1 MITSVELG
9 NFLSH
14 KKSEINFDNGVTV
27 FIGENGSGKSSVI
40 DGIMFSLFGKTTR
53 GSDKELLRDGEN
65 QAYTKTNFAI
75 NGQNFTAIKK
85 IQKKGQGEHKL
96 LGHSGE
102 PIAIRSTEM
111 KDEIQRLIGLDYDTL
126 RIASIVPQ
134 GQLTDITNSS
144 ETTKLR
150 NLIDKVMGAEHF
162 SKTAIKIVEGVTAFR
177 QHLHEQYNYTDSDI
191 SRLENEIKDAKQT
204 RINSSNGLEEFETK
218 QKDAEFARDETLKK
232 LEGLKE
238 SESKK
243 KLLSEKENSI
253 WQEARN
259 EITRLGKEKGEKSA
273 IIEKCGPCLETI
285 KGKPNVDELLTK
297 EEDQK
302 KELEMEISKITE
314 TLGEYKNKKDIVKKI
329 EFTDGECPICHSK
342 DIELD
347 KNYQTDH
354 INAEL
359 KTLENKKLKLDD
371 QIAKLE
377 TSISKLEDDKNDIIV
392 AENTLENFSIS
403 SEAQLTECKNDI
415 QSYTNQKD
423 RLEEFTDSH
432 NMVGLVEYIPNI
444 KESLSEIETLQEEIS
459 GYRPEIYDQ
468 LVDVEKEQTN
478 ALEEIN
484 QKIGEYRSSL
494 KISEEHIVKHEP
506 ILKEMKLAE
515 TYIAKLSTIKDEI
528 FSTNSVTFSGLRNFT
543 IQSISDNASQY
554 LGKLK
559 TSVSHVKLNP
569 DGPSIKIQCET
580 ITGSRPIKNLSGG
593 EQVCVA
599 LAIRLGMADLM
610 IKSPLKV
617 MILDEPTASLDK
629 THCERFVDIIQ
640 DLTQHMNQ
648 NQNFQLIII
657 THDEEIWDDAQI
669 STLYK
674 FVNDRKETVVTRIN
688 RQ

>member
-253 WQEARN
+253 WQEVRN

>member
-40 DGIMFSLFGKTTR
+40 DGITFSLFGKTTR
-53 GSDKELLRDGEN
+53 GKNEELLRDGEN
-65 QAYTKTNFAI
+65 QAYTKTNFVI

-85 IQKKGQGEHKL
+85 IQKKGPDEHKL
-96 LGHSGE
+96 LDHSGE
-102 PIAIRSTEM
+102 PIAIRSGEVE
-111 KDEIQRLIGLDYDTL
+111 DEIPRLIGLDYDTL

-134 GQLTDITNSS
+134 GQLTDIIDSS
-144 ETTKLR
+144 QTTRLR

-162 SKTAIKIVEGVTAFR
+162 SITAKKIDEGITAFR
-177 QHLHEQYNYTDSDI
+177 RHLREQYNYTDADI

-204 RINSSNGLEEFETK
+204 RINSSKDLEKFETK
-218 QKDAEFARDETLKK
+218 QKDAEFARDETLEKIDK
-232 LEGLKE
+232 LKE

-243 KLLSEKENSI
+243 KLLSEKQNSI
-253 WQEARN
+253 WQVSRN
-259 EITRLGKEKGEKSA
+259 EIARLGKEKGEKSLLV
-273 IIEKCGPCLETI
+273 EKCEPCFEII
-285 KGKPNVDELLTK
+285 KEKSNIDELLTK
-297 EEDQK
+297 EVSQK
-302 KELEMEISKITE
+302 KELETEISKITE
-314 TLGEYKNKKDIVKKI
+314 TLGEYKNKKDIVKRI

-347 KNYQTDH
+347 PNYQTDH

-359 KTLENKKLKLDD
+359 KILENKKLKLDE

-377 TSISKLEDDKNDIIV
+377 TSISKLEDDKDDIIV
-392 AENTLENFSIS
+392 AKNTLENFSIN

-415 QSYTNQKD
+415 QSYKNQKD

-432 NMVGLVEYIPNI
+432 NMVGLVECIPNI
-444 KESLSEIETLQEEIS
+444 KESLSEIKTLQEEIS
-459 GYRPEIYDQ
+459 GYRPEMYAQ
-468 LVDVEKEQTN
+468 LVDVEKEQTK

-484 QKIGEYRSSL
+484 QKIGEYGSSL
-494 KISEEHIVKHEP
+494 KISEDHIVKHEP

-515 TYIAKLSTIKDEI
+515 TYIAKLNTIKDEI

-543 IQSISDNASQY
+543 IQSISDNATQY
-554 LGKLK
+554 LEKLR
-559 TSVSHVKLNP
+559 TSVRHIKLNP
-569 DGPSIKIQCET
+569 EGKSIKIQCET

-593 EQVCVA
+593 EKVCVA

-617 MILDEPTASLDK
+617 MILDEPTASLDR
-629 THCERFVDIIQ
+629 THCEEFVDVIQ

-657 THDEEIWDDAQI
+657 THDEEIWNVPEI

-674 FVNDRKETVVTRIN
+674 FENNREETVITRISH
-688 RQ
+688 Q

>member
-40 DGIMFSLFGKTTR
+40 DGITFSLFGKTTR
-53 GSDKELLRDGEN
+53 GNEEDLLRDGEN

-85 IQKKGQGEHKL
+85 IQKKGPSEHKL

-102 PIAIRSTEM
+102 PVAIRSGEV
-111 KDEIQRLIGLDYDTL
+111 KDEIQRLIELDYDTL
-126 RIASIVPQ
+126 QIASIVPQ
-134 GQLTDITNSS
+134 GQLTDIINSS
-144 ETTKLR
+144 NTTKLR

-162 SKTAIKIVEGVTAFR
+162 SKTATKIDEGITAFR
-177 QHLHEQYNYTDSDI
+177 RHLNEQYNYTDSDI
-191 SRLENEIKDAKQT
+191 SRLEDEIKDAKQT
-204 RINSSNGLEEFETK
+204 KVTSNRGLEKFETK
-218 QKDAEFARDETLKK
+218 QKDAELARDETLKK
-232 LEGLKE
+232 INRLKE

-243 KLLSEKENSI
+243 KLLSEKQNSI
-253 WQEARN
+253 WQAARS
-259 EITRLGKEKGEKSA
+259 EIARLGKEKGEKST
-273 IIEKCGPCLETI
+273 IVEKCGPCFEII
-285 KGKPNVDELLTK
+285 KEKPNIDELLTK
-297 EEDQK
+297 EESQK
-302 KELEMEISKITE
+302 RELEKEISKITE

-342 DIELD
+342 DIKLD
-347 KNYQTDH
+347 PNYQTDH

-359 KTLENKKLKLDD
+359 KTLENKQLKLDD

-377 TSISKLEDDKNDIIV
+377 VSISKLEDERGDINA
-392 AENTLENFSIS
+392 AEITLENFSIN
-403 SEAQLTECKNDI
+403 SEAQLAEYENDI
-415 QSYTNQKD
+415 QSCMNQTDK
-423 RLEEFTDSH
+423 LEGFTDSH
-432 NMVGLVEYIPNI
+432 NMAGLVECIPNI

-459 GYRPEIYDQ
+459 GYRPEMYAK
-468 LVDVEKEQTN
+468 LVNLEKEQSN
-478 ALEEIN
+478 VLEEIN
-484 QKIGEYRSSL
+484 QKIGEYRSNL

-506 ILKEMKLAE
+506 ILKEMKLAK
-515 TYIAKLSTIKDEI
+515 TYIAKLSTIKDKI

-554 LGKLK
+554 LEKLR
-559 TSVSHVKLNP
+559 TSVRHIKLNP
-569 DGPSIKIQCET
+569 EGKSIKIQCET

-617 MILDEPTASLDK
+617 MILDEPTASLDR
-629 THCERFVDIIQ
+629 THCEKFVDIIQ

-657 THDEEIWDDAQI
+657 THDEEIWDAAQI

-674 FVNDRKETVVTRIN
+674 FENNKNETIVTPVS

>member
-232 LEGLKE
+232 LDGLKE

-253 WQEARN
+253 WQEVRN

-302 KELEMEISKITE
+302 KELETEISKITE

>member
-302 KELEMEISKITE
+302 KELETEISKITE

>member
-40 DGIMFSLFGKTTR
+40 DGITFSLFGKTTR
-53 GSDKELLRDGEN
+53 GTKEELLRDGEN
-65 QAYTKTNFAI
+65 QAYTKTNFVI

-85 IQKKGQGEHKL
+85 IQKKGPDEHKL
-96 LGHSGE
+96 LDHSGE
-102 PIAIRSTEM
+102 PIAIRSGEVE
-111 KDEIQRLIGLDYDTL
+111 DEIPRLIGLDYDTL

-134 GQLTDITNSS
+134 GQLTDIIDSS
-144 ETTKLR
+144 QTTRLR

-162 SKTAIKIVEGVTAFR
+162 SITAKKIDEGITAFR
-177 QHLHEQYNYTDSDI
+177 QHLREQYNYTDVDI

-204 RINSSNGLEEFETK
+204 RINSSKDLEKFETK
-218 QKDAEFARDETLKK
+218 QKDAEFARDETLEKIDK
-232 LEGLKE
+232 LKE

-243 KLLSEKENSI
+243 KLLSEKQNSI
-253 WQEARN
+253 WQVSRN
-259 EITRLGKEKGEKSA
+259 EIARLGKEKGEKSLLV
-273 IIEKCGPCLETI
+273 EKCEPCFEII
-285 KGKPNVDELLTK
+285 KEKSNIDELLTK
-297 EEDQK
+297 EVSQK
-302 KELEMEISKITE
+302 KELETEISKITE
-314 TLGEYKNKKDIVKKI
+314 TLGEYKNKKDIVKRI

-347 KNYQTDH
+347 PNYQTDH

-377 TSISKLEDDKNDIIV
+377 TSISKLEDDKDDIIV
-392 AENTLENFSIS
+392 AKNTLENFSIN

-415 QSYTNQKD
+415 QSYKNQKD

-432 NMVGLVEYIPNI
+432 NMVGLVECIPNI
-444 KESLSEIETLQEEIS
+444 KESLSEIKTLQEEIS
-459 GYRPEIYDQ
+459 GYRPEMYAQ
-468 LVDVEKEQTN
+468 LIDVEKEQTK

-484 QKIGEYRSSL
+484 QKIGEYGSSL
-494 KISEEHIVKHEP
+494 KISEDHIVKHEP

-515 TYIAKLSTIKDEI
+515 TYIAKLNTIKDEI

-554 LGKLK
+554 LEKLR
-559 TSVSHVKLNP
+559 TSVRHIKLNP
-569 DGPSIKIQCET
+569 EGKSIKIQCET

-593 EQVCVA
+593 EKVCVA

-610 IKSPLKV
+610 IKSPLKI
-617 MILDEPTASLDK
+617 MILDEPTASLDR
-629 THCERFVDIIQ
+629 THCEEFVDIIQ

-657 THDEEIWDDAQI
+657 THDEEIWNVPEI

-674 FVNDRKETVVTRIN
+674 FENNREETVITRISH
-688 RQ
+688 Q

>member
-232 LEGLKE
+232 LDGLKE

>member
-40 DGIMFSLFGKTTR
+40 DGIMFSLFGRTTR
-53 GSDKELLRDGEN
+53 GSEEELLRDGEN
-65 QAYTKTNFAI
+65 QAYTKTNFTI

-85 IQKKGQGEHKL
+85 IQKKGTGEHKL

-126 RIASIVPQ
+126 QIASIVPQ
-134 GQLTDITNSS
+134 GQLTDIISS
-144 ETTKLR
+144 KTTKLR

-162 SKTAIKIVEGVTAFR
+162 SKTAIKIGEGVVAFR
-177 QHLHEQYNYTDSDI
+177 QHLREQYNYTDSDI

-232 LEGLKE
+232 LDGLKE

-273 IIEKCGPCLETI
+273 IVKKCGPCLETI

-297 EEDQK
+297 EESQK
-302 KELEMEISKITE
+302 KELETEISKITE

-403 SEAQLTECKNDI
+403 SETQLTECKNDI
-415 QSYTNQKD
+415 QSYTNKKD

-459 GYRPEIYDQ
+459 GYRPEMYDQ

-554 LGKLK
+554 LEKLK

-569 DGPSIKIQCET
+569 EGSSIKIQCET

-629 THCERFVDIIQ
+629 THCEKFVDIIQ

>member
-40 DGIMFSLFGKTTR
+40 DGIMFSLFGRTTR
-53 GSDKELLRDGEN
+53 GSEEELLRDGEN
-65 QAYTKTNFAI
+65 QAYTKTNFTI

-85 IQKKGQGEHKL
+85 IQKKGTGEHKL

-126 RIASIVPQ
+126 QIASIVPQ
-134 GQLTDITNSS
+134 GQLTDIISS
-144 ETTKLR
+144 KTTKLR

-162 SKTAIKIVEGVTAFR
+162 SKTAIKIGEGVVAFR
-177 QHLHEQYNYTDSDI
+177 QHLREQYNYTDSDI

-232 LEGLKE
+232 LDGLKE

-273 IIEKCGPCLETI
+273 IVKKCGPCLETI

-297 EEDQK
+297 EESQK
-302 KELEMEISKITE
+302 KELETEISKITE

-403 SEAQLTECKNDI
+403 SETQLTECKNDI
-415 QSYTNQKD
+415 QSYTNKKD

-459 GYRPEIYDQ
+459 GYRPEMYDQ

-554 LGKLK
+554 LEKLK

-569 DGPSIKIQCET
+569 EGKSIKIQCET

-629 THCERFVDIIQ
+629 THCEKFVDIIQ

>member
-232 LEGLKE
+232 LDGLKE

-253 WQEARN
+253 WQEVRN

>member
-40 DGIMFSLFGKTTR
+40 DGIMFSLFGRTTR
-53 GSDKELLRDGEN
+53 GSEEELLRDGEN
-65 QAYTKTNFAI
+65 QAYTKTNFTI

-85 IQKKGQGEHKL
+85 IQKKGTGEHKL

-126 RIASIVPQ
+126 QIASIVPQ
-134 GQLTDITNSS
+134 GQLTDIISS
-144 ETTKLR
+144 KTTKLR

-232 LEGLKE
+232 LDGLKE

-259 EITRLGKEKGEKSA
+259 EITRLGKEKDEKSA
-273 IIEKCGPCLETI
+273 IVKKCGPCLETI

-297 EEDQK
+297 EESQK
-302 KELEMEISKITE
+302 KELETEISKITE

-403 SEAQLTECKNDI
+403 SETQLTECKNDI
-415 QSYTNQKD
+415 QSYTNKKD

-459 GYRPEIYDQ
+459 GYRPEMYDQ

-554 LGKLK
+554 LEKLK

-569 DGPSIKIQCET
+569 EGKSIKIQCET

-629 THCERFVDIIQ
+629 THCEKFVDIIQ

>member
-1 MITSVELG
+1 
-9 NFLSH
+9 
-14 KKSEINFDNGVTV
+14 
-27 FIGENGSGKSSVI
+27 
-40 DGIMFSLFGKTTR
+40 
-53 GSDKELLRDGEN
+53 
-65 QAYTKTNFAI
+65 
-75 NGQNFTAIKK
+75 
-85 IQKKGQGEHKL
+85 
-96 LGHSGE
+96 
-102 PIAIRSTEM
+102 
-111 KDEIQRLIGLDYDTL
+111 
-126 RIASIVPQ
+126 
-134 GQLTDITNSS
+134 
-144 ETTKLR
+144 
-150 NLIDKVMGAEHF
+150 
-162 SKTAIKIVEGVTAFR
+162 
-177 QHLHEQYNYTDSDI
+177 
-191 SRLENEIKDAKQT
+191 LEDEIKDAKQT
-204 RINSSNGLEEFETK
+204 RINSSKGLEEFETK

-232 LEGLKE
+232 LDRLKE

-243 KLLSEKENSI
+243 KLLSEKENSV
-253 WQEARN
+253 WQAARN
-259 EITRLGKEKGEKSA
+259 EITRLGKEKGEKST
-273 IIEKCGPCLETI
+273 IVEKCGPCFEII
-285 KGKPNVDELLTK
+285 KEKSNIDELLTK
-297 EEDQK
+297 EATQK
-302 KELEMEISKITE
+302 KELEKEISKITE
-314 TLGEYKNKKDIVKKI
+314 TLGEYKNKKDIVKEI

-403 SEAQLTECKNDI
+403 SETQLTECKNDI
-415 QSYTNQKD
+415 QSYTNKKD

-459 GYRPEIYDQ
+459 GYRPEMYDQ

-554 LGKLK
+554 LEKLK

-569 DGPSIKIQCET
+569 EGSSIKIQCET

-629 THCERFVDIIQ
+629 THCEKFVDIIQ

>member
-40 DGIMFSLFGKTTR
+40 DGITFSLFGKTTR
-53 GSDKELLRDGEN
+53 GKNEELLRDGEN
-65 QAYTKTNFAI
+65 QAYTKTNFVI

-85 IQKKGQGEHKL
+85 IQKKGPDEHKL
-96 LGHSGE
+96 LDHSGE
-102 PIAIRSTEM
+102 PIAIRSGEVE
-111 KDEIQRLIGLDYDTL
+111 DEIPRLIGLDYDTL

-134 GQLTDITNSS
+134 GQLTDIIDSS
-144 ETTKLR
+144 QTTRLR

-162 SKTAIKIVEGVTAFR
+162 SITAKKIDEGITAFR
-177 QHLHEQYNYTDSDI
+177 QHLREQYNYTDTDI

-204 RINSSNGLEEFETK
+204 RINSSKDLEKFETK
-218 QKDAEFARDETLKK
+218 QKDAEFARDETLEKIDK
-232 LEGLKE
+232 LKE

-243 KLLSEKENSI
+243 KLLSEKQNSI
-253 WQEARN
+253 WQVSRN
-259 EITRLGKEKGEKSA
+259 EIARLGKEKGEKSLLV
-273 IIEKCGPCLETI
+273 EKCEPCFEII
-285 KGKPNVDELLTK
+285 KEKSNIDELLTK
-297 EEDQK
+297 EVSQK
-302 KELEMEISKITE
+302 KELEKEISEITE
-314 TLGEYKNKKDIVKKI
+314 TLGGYKNKKDIVKEI
-329 EFTDGECPICHSK
+329 GFTDGECPICHSK
-342 DIELD
+342 DIEID
-347 KNYQTDH
+347 PDYQTDH

-359 KTLENKKLKLDD
+359 KTFESKKLKLDA

-377 TSISKLEDDKNDIIV
+377 TSISKLEDDKNDIVV
-392 AENTLENFSIS
+392 AKNTLENFSIN

-415 QSYTNQKD
+415 QSCKKQTD

-432 NMVGLVEYIPNI
+432 NMAGLVECIPNI

-459 GYRPEIYDQ
+459 GYRPEMYAQ
-468 LVDVEKEQTN
+468 LVDVEKGQTK

-484 QKIGEYRSSL
+484 QKIGECRSSL
-494 KISEEHIVKHEP
+494 KVSEDHIVKHEP

-515 TYIAKLSTIKDEI
+515 TYIAKLNTIKDEI

-543 IQSISDNASQY
+543 IQSISDNATQY
-554 LGKLK
+554 LEKLR
-559 TSVSHVKLNP
+559 TSVRHIKLNP
-569 DGPSIKIQCET
+569 EGKSIKIQCET

-593 EQVCVA
+593 EKVCVA

-617 MILDEPTASLDK
+617 MILDEPTASLDR
-629 THCERFVDIIQ
+629 THCEEFVDIIQ

-674 FVNDRKETVVTRIN
+674 FENNKKETVVTPIS

>member
-1 MITSVELG
+1 
-9 NFLSH
+9 
-14 KKSEINFDNGVTV
+14 
-27 FIGENGSGKSSVI
+27 
-40 DGIMFSLFGKTTR
+40 
-53 GSDKELLRDGEN
+53 
-65 QAYTKTNFAI
+65 
-75 NGQNFTAIKK
+75 
-85 IQKKGQGEHKL
+85 
-96 LGHSGE
+96 
-102 PIAIRSTEM
+102 M

-232 LEGLKE
+232 LDGLKE

-302 KELEMEISKITE
+302 KELETEISKITE

-392 AENTLENFSIS
+392 AKNTLENFSIS

-515 TYIAKLSTIKDEI
+515 TYIAKLSTIKDKI

-554 LGKLK
+554 LEKLK

-569 DGPSIKIQCET
+569 EGSSIKIQCET

-688 RQ
+688 HQ

>member
-1 MITSVELG
+1 
-9 NFLSH
+9 
-14 KKSEINFDNGVTV
+14 
-27 FIGENGSGKSSVI
+27 
-40 DGIMFSLFGKTTR
+40 
-53 GSDKELLRDGEN
+53 
-65 QAYTKTNFAI
+65 
-75 NGQNFTAIKK
+75 
-85 IQKKGQGEHKL
+85 
-96 LGHSGE
+96 
-102 PIAIRSTEM
+102 
-111 KDEIQRLIGLDYDTL
+111 
-126 RIASIVPQ
+126 
-134 GQLTDITNSS
+134 
-144 ETTKLR
+144 
-150 NLIDKVMGAEHF
+150 MGAEHF
-162 SKTAIKIVEGVTAFR
+162 SITAKKIDEGITAFR
-177 QHLHEQYNYTDSDI
+177 RHLHEQYNYTDADI
-191 SRLENEIKDAKQT
+191 SRLEDEIKDAKQT
-204 RINSSNGLEEFETK
+204 RINSSKGLEEFETK
-218 QKDAEFARDETLKK
+218 QKDAEFARDETMKK
-232 LEGLKE
+232 LDRLKE

-253 WQEARN
+253 WQTARN
-259 EITRLGKEKGEKSA
+259 EIARLGKEKGEKSA
-273 IIEKCGPCLETI
+273 IVEKCGPCFEII
-285 KGKPNVDELLTK
+285 KGKPNIDELLTQ
-297 EEDQK
+297 ESTQK
-302 KELEMEISKITE
+302 KELEKDISKITE
-314 TLGEYKNKKDIVKKI
+314 TLGEYKNKKDIVKEI

-342 DIELD
+342 DVELD

-377 TSISKLEDDKNDIIV
+377 TNISKLEGDKDEIIV
-392 AENTLENFSIS
+392 AENTLKNFSIN
-403 SEAQLTECKNDI
+403 SEVQLTECQNDI
-415 QSYTNQKD
+415 QSYKNQKD

-432 NMVGLVEYIPNI
+432 NMAGLVECIPNI

-459 GYRPEIYDQ
+459 GYRPEMYAQ
-468 LVDVEKEQTN
+468 LVNVEKEQTK

-494 KISEEHIVKHEP
+494 KISEDHIVKHEP

-515 TYIAKLSTIKDEI
+515 TYIVKLNTIKDEI

-543 IQSISDNASQY
+543 IQSVSDNASQY

-569 DGPSIKIQCET
+569 EGKSIKIQCET

-617 MILDEPTASLDK
+617 MILDEPTASLDR
-629 THCERFVDIIQ
+629 THCEKFVDIIQ

-674 FVNDRKETVVTRIN
+674 FENNKKETVVTRIN
-688 RQ
+688 HR

>member
-253 WQEARN
+253 WQEVRN

-302 KELEMEISKITE
+302 KELETEISKITE

-674 FVNDRKETVVTRIN
+674 FVNDKKETVVTRIN

>member
-40 DGIMFSLFGKTTR
+40 DGITYSLFGETTR
-53 GSDKELLRDGEN
+53 GNKENLLRDGEN
-65 QAYTKTNFAI
+65 QAYTKTNFTI

-85 IQKKGQGEHKL
+85 IQKKGSGEHKL
-96 LGHSGE
+96 IGHSGE
-102 PIAIRSTEM
+102 PIAIRSEEV
-111 KDEIQRLIGLDYDTL
+111 KDEIQRLIELDYDTL

-134 GQLTDITNSS
+134 GQLTDITDPRK
-144 ETTKLR
+144 TTELR
-150 NLIDKVMGAEHF
+150 DLIDKVMGAEHF
-162 SKTAIKIVEGVTAFR
+162 SKTAKKIDEGITAFR
-177 QHLHEQYNYTDSDI
+177 LHLREQYKYTDADI
-191 SRLENEIKDAKQT
+191 SRLEDEIKDAKQT
-204 RINSSNGLEEFETK
+204 RINSGNGLEEFETK

-232 LEGLKE
+232 IEKLNERE
-238 SESKK
+238 NKK
-243 KLLSEKENSI
+243 KLLSEKQNSI
-253 WQEARN
+253 WQAARN
-259 EITRLGKEKGEKSA
+259 EIARLGKEKGEKST
-273 IIEKCGPCLETI
+273 IVEKCGPCFEII
-285 KGKPNVDELLTK
+285 KEKPNIDELLTK
-297 EEDQK
+297 EESQK
-302 KELEMEISKITE
+302 KELEKEISEITE
-314 TLGEYKNKKDIVKKI
+314 TLGGYKNKKDIVKEI
-329 EFTDGECPICHSK
+329 GFTDGECPICHSK
-342 DIELD
+342 DIKID
-347 KNYQTDH
+347 PDYQTDH

-359 KTLENKKLKLDD
+359 KTLESKKLKLDA

-377 TSISKLEDDKNDIIV
+377 TSISKLEDDKNDINV
-392 AENTLENFSIS
+392 AKITLENFSIN

-415 QSYTNQKD
+415 QSCRKQTD

-432 NMVGLVEYIPNI
+432 NMAGLVECIPNI

-459 GYRPEIYDQ
+459 GYRPEMYAQ
-468 LVDVEKEQTN
+468 LVDVEKEQSNT
-478 ALEEIN
+478 LEEIN

-506 ILKEMKLAE
+506 ILKEMKLAK

-554 LGKLK
+554 LEKLR
-559 TSVSHVKLNP
+559 TSVRHIKLNS
-569 DGPSIKIQCET
+569 DGKSIKIQCET

-610 IKSPLKV
+610 VKSPLKV
-617 MILDEPTASLDK
+617 MILDEPTASLDR
-629 THCERFVDIIQ
+629 THCEKFVDIIQ
-640 DLTQHMNQ
+640 DLTEHMNQ

-657 THDEEIWDDAQI
+657 THDEEIWDAAQI

-674 FVNDRKETVVTRIN
+674 FENDKKETVITRISH
-688 RQ
+688 Q

>member
-1 MITSVELG
+1 M
-9 NFLSH
+9 
-14 KKSEINFDNGVTV
+14 
-27 FIGENGSGKSSVI
+27 I
-40 DGIMFSLFGKTTR
+40 DGITFSLFGKTTR
-53 GSDKELLRDGEN
+53 GNEEDLLRDGEN

-96 LGHSGE
+96 LDHSGE
-102 PIAIRSTEM
+102 PIAIRSGEV

-126 RIASIVPQ
+126 QIASIVPQ
-134 GQLTDITNSS
+134 GQLTDIIDSS
-144 ETTKLR
+144 QTTKLR

-162 SKTAIKIVEGVTAFR
+162 SITAKKIDEGITAFR
-177 QHLHEQYNYTDSDI
+177 RHLHEQYNYTDADI
-191 SRLENEIKDAKQT
+191 SRLEDEIKDAKQT
-204 RINSSNGLEEFETK
+204 RINSSKGLEEFETK

-232 LEGLKE
+232 LDRLKE

-243 KLLSEKENSI
+243 KLLSEKENSV
-253 WQEARN
+253 WQAARN
-259 EITRLGKEKGEKSA
+259 EIARLGKEKGEKSA
-273 IIEKCGPCLETI
+273 IVEKCGPCFEII
-285 KGKPNVDELLTK
+285 KEKPNIDELLTQ
-297 EEDQK
+297 ESTQK
-302 KELEMEISKITE
+302 KELEKEISKITE

-342 DIELD
+342 DIVLD
-347 KNYQTDH
+347 PNYQTDH
-354 INAEL
+354 INTEL
-359 KTLENKKLKLDD
+359 KTLENKKLKLGD

-377 TSISKLEDDKNDIIV
+377 TNISKLEGDKDDIIV
-392 AENTLENFSIS
+392 AENTLKNFSIN
-403 SEAQLTECKNDI
+403 SEAQLTECQNDI
-415 QSYTNQKD
+415 QSYKNQKD

-432 NMVGLVEYIPNI
+432 NMAGLVECIPNI

-459 GYRPEIYDQ
+459 GYRPEMYAQ
-468 LVDVEKEQTN
+468 LVDVEKEQTK

-494 KISEEHIVKHEP
+494 KISEDHIVKHEP

-515 TYIAKLSTIKDEI
+515 TYIVKLNTIKDEI

-554 LGKLK
+554 LEKLK

-569 DGPSIKIQCET
+569 EGKSIKIQCET

-617 MILDEPTASLDK
+617 MILDEPTASLDR
-629 THCERFVDIIQ
+629 THCEKFVDIIQ

-674 FVNDRKETVVTRIN
+674 FENNKKETVVTRIN
-688 RQ
+688 HR

>member
-40 DGIMFSLFGKTTR
+40 DGITFSLFGKTTR
-53 GSDKELLRDGEN
+53 GKNEELLRDGEN
-65 QAYTKTNFAI
+65 QAYTKTNFVI

-85 IQKKGQGEHKL
+85 IQKKGPDEHKL
-96 LGHSGE
+96 LDHSGE
-102 PIAIRSTEM
+102 PIAIRSGEVE
-111 KDEIQRLIGLDYDTL
+111 DEIPRLIGLDYDTL

-134 GQLTDITNSS
+134 GQLTDIIDSS
-144 ETTKLR
+144 QTTRLR

-162 SKTAIKIVEGVTAFR
+162 SITAKKIDEGITAFR
-177 QHLHEQYNYTDSDI
+177 QHLREQYNYTDVDI

-204 RINSSNGLEEFETK
+204 RINSSKDLEKFETK
-218 QKDAEFARDETLKK
+218 QKDAEFARDETLEKIDK
-232 LEGLKE
+232 LKE

-243 KLLSEKENSI
+243 KLLSEKQNSI
-253 WQEARN
+253 WQVSRN
-259 EITRLGKEKGEKSA
+259 EIARLGKEKGEKSLLV
-273 IIEKCGPCLETI
+273 EKCEPCFEII
-285 KGKPNVDELLTK
+285 KEKSNIDELLTK
-297 EEDQK
+297 EVSQK
-302 KELEMEISKITE
+302 KELETEISKITE
-314 TLGEYKNKKDIVKKI
+314 TLGEYKNKKDIVKRI

-347 KNYQTDH
+347 PNYQTDH

-359 KTLENKKLKLDD
+359 KILENKKLKLDD

-377 TSISKLEDDKNDIIV
+377 TSISKLEDDKDDIIV
-392 AENTLENFSIS
+392 AKNTLENFSIN
-403 SEAQLTECKNDI
+403 SETQLTECKNDI
-415 QSYTNQKD
+415 QSYKNQKD

-432 NMVGLVEYIPNI
+432 NMVGLVECIPNI
-444 KESLSEIETLQEEIS
+444 KESLSEIKTLQEEIS
-459 GYRPEIYDQ
+459 GYRPEMYAQ
-468 LVDVEKEQTN
+468 LVDVEKEQTK

-484 QKIGEYRSSL
+484 QKIGEYGSSL
-494 KISEEHIVKHEP
+494 KISEDHIVKHEP

-515 TYIAKLSTIKDEI
+515 TYIAKLNTIKDEI

-543 IQSISDNASQY
+543 IQSISDNATQY
-554 LGKLK
+554 LEKLR
-559 TSVSHVKLNP
+559 TSVRHIKLNP
-569 DGPSIKIQCET
+569 EGKSIKIQCET

-617 MILDEPTASLDK
+617 MILDEPTASLDR
-629 THCERFVDIIQ
+629 THCEKFVDIIQ

-657 THDEEIWDDAQI
+657 THDEEIWNVPEI

-674 FVNDRKETVVTRIN
+674 FENNREETVITRISH
-688 RQ
+688 Q